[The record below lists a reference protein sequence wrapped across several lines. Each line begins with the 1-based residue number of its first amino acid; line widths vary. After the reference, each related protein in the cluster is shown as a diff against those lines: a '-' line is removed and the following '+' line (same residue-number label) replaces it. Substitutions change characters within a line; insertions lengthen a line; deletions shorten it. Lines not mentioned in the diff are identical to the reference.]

1 MKNSAAE
8 EDSSGEVDDS
18 LSSTSSFLVDKII
31 NKTFAEKNFDEKNFA
46 EKRNVD
52 LSEDGK
58 NSFYSRWNK
67 SKCKKKKKTRL
78 RITQFIQ
85 N

>member
-1 MKNSAAE
+1 MTPSMISSVTSSMKNSAAE

-31 NKTFAEKNFDEKNFA
+31 NKTFAEKNFA

-58 NSFYSRWNK
+58 NSFYLRWNK
-67 SKCKKKKKTRL
+67 CKC
-78 RITQFIQ
+78 
-85 N
+85 